1 MLSAPKGSLGPS
13 LWIRQPP
20 SPTAQPGGRDRTWG
34 RERNM
39 PFTHD
44 VALGISNK
52 ILPLGVVKTD
62 HYVACG
68 DSIRF
73 NCSDLSFLEGKEE
86 SCVAAPL
93 AGVLPKQQRCRH
105 ASTMRGA
112 LRPGPGLSPNEPG
125 REASF
130 QAAFSHALLLVTRGP
145 NLAPLHPTRGG
156 SWPQDKQLKIIFS
169 HLVNTLPHW
178 R

>member
-1 MLSAPKGSLGPS
+1 
-13 LWIRQPP
+13 
-20 SPTAQPGGRDRTWG
+20 
-34 RERNM
+34 M

-52 ILPLGVVKTD
+52 ILTLGVVKTD

-112 LRPGPGLSPNEPG
+112 LRPGAQP
-125 REASF
+125 
-130 QAAFSHALLLVTRGP
+130 
-145 NLAPLHPTRGG
+145 
-156 SWPQDKQLKIIFS
+156 
-169 HLVNTLPHW
+169 
-178 R
+178 